1 MGIFKNITKKIK
13 EFAPTIG
20 SAIGMFYGGP
30 LGASIGSGIGSLVA
44 GRSAEE
50 ALRNAAL
57 TGATTYA
64 MGGKDFGKGFK
75 FDTSGSPFASPKT
88 LGPGEFADTNAI
100 TAVKSADTG
109 SVLSKLIPESTM
121 GKIALAGG
129 IGALAGGFEEEPM
142 TGGFKERPYPKG
154 KPRLGVGMVDG
165 ISFDLNDDEE
175 RAEYFRR
182 VREKQ
187 GFKDKEDEDEDEI
200 STDPVRAYR
209 GGFFPRPGMQQQM
222 GDTGLNRFGAQIS
235 EKIVAPSQEKVR
247 EVPAFLDE
255 IKSMAEERF
264 DVQLNGTNQ
273 TGGGLN
279 QMGARLPSFNQNIA
293 NLFEQMKNRVG
304 QDNTTQN
311 QEFSA
316 QPAVI
321 RQAPLMGF
329 GGSPIGSSSPFGGG
343 QSRTIG
349 GLGSIAGLL
358 KMNQGGIYDI
368 GGVSGVG
375 GDMLEM
381 DRIIPDPND
390 TRTDVEKMS
399 TGKLKYRTLAGKEGL
414 TEAQLREVQEEY
426 AKRIAPKASMMPMAS
441 VGDPSQ
447 LMRNFMVGGE
457 VRGPGTGTSDS
468 VPARLSDGEF
478 VLTAKAIRGAGGGDR
493 DLGAARMYD
502 MMSQLERIA

>member
-30 LGASIGSGIGSLVA
+30 LGAALGSGIGSLVG

-50 ALRNAAL
+50 ALKNAAL
-57 TGATTYA
+57 TGAATYA
-64 MGGKDFGKGFK
+64 AGGKDFGRGFK
-75 FDTSGSPFASPKT
+75 FSTQDSPIRGLFGSDTVTSIKSG
-88 LGPGEFADTNAI
+88 GGESI
-100 TAVKSADTG
+100 
-109 SVLSKLIPESTM
+109 LSKLIPESTM

-129 IGALAGGFEEEPM
+129 IGSLAALGAEEPE
-142 TGGFKERPYPKG
+142 TVGFKEPPFAKG
-154 KPRLGVGMVDG
+154 TPRLGRGMVDG
-165 ISFDLNDDEE
+165 ISFNLNDPEE

-187 GFKDKEDEDEDEI
+187 GFTDFESDEDKEKKEDEDREAFV
-200 STDPVRAYR
+200 DPIRAYR

-264 DVQLNGTNQ
+264 GVELNGANQ
-273 TGGGLN
+273 TGGGFN

-293 NLFEQMKNRVG
+293 SLFEQMKNKVG
-304 QDNTTQN
+304 QDNTTQD
-311 QEFSA
+311 QEFR
-316 QPAVI
+316 PARTGTMPAI
-321 RQAPLMGF
+321 REAPLMGF
-329 GGSPIGSSSPFGGG
+329 GGSPVASASASPFGGG
-343 QSRTIG
+343 QSRTLG
-349 GLGSIAGLL
+349 GLGSMAGLL
-358 KMNQGGIYDI
+358 KMSEGGMAEL
-368 GGVSGVG
+368 
-375 GDMLEM
+375 DMPL
-381 DRIIPDPND
+381 PDLND
-390 TRTDVEKMS
+390 TRTDVEKMT
-399 TGKLKYRTLAGKEGL
+399 TGMLKYRTLAGKQGL
-414 TEAQLREVQEEY
+414 TEAQLREIQEEY
-426 AKRIAPKASMMPMAS
+426 AKRRAPRTPMMPMAS

-447 LMRNFMVGGE
+447 LMSNFMVGGE

-478 VLTAKAIRGAGGGDR
+478 VLTAKAIRGAGGNR
-493 DLGAARMYD
+493 
-502 MMSQLERIA
+502 S